1 MPQQGQQLVILA
13 KVIVHFRPEAHK
25 TIGKTLT
32 FQQVGLTQE
41 GPFLKII
48 AGPGSSLEGAQLYHF
63 DIIAG
68 VETHPSKVSV
78 ATSMP
83 AEGRINE

>member
-1 MPQQGQQLVILA
+1 MPQQGQQLAILA
-13 KVIVHFRPEAHK
+13 KVVIHFRPEAHK
-25 TIGKTLT
+25 TIGKALEL
-32 FQQVGLTQE
+32 QQVGLTME
-41 GPFLKII
+41 GPFLKVI
-48 AGPGSSLEGAQLYHF
+48 AGPGSNIEGAQLYHF

-83 AEGRINE
+83 IERRTNG